1 MSDYHLI
8 VTTKHEVGLRE
19 RKRQVAMKRIQ
30 RIAIDRFL
38 AAGFAG
44 ATVEEIAAEAD
55 VSPVTIYRY
64 FGTKEG
70 LVLWDEFDP
79 PILAEIDR
87 RLRTDPPLRA
97 VRDALVTLLD
107 VVYDAERHLVL
118 DRSRLIHK
126 EPALLAAALFDS
138 QRFKTAIAASYR
150 SVTDEY
156 SADVL
161 ASAAVGALI
170 TAVDHWQRRDGK
182 VPLAHLIAQGFDTLD
197 QT

>member
-1 MSDYHLI
+1 M
-8 VTTKHEVGLRE
+8 RE